1 MSATGDD
8 LSRGAMVSD
17 ADLVIRAQ
25 RGEKPALGQL
35 VERYQDRIFNT
46 CYRMCRN
53 HADALDM
60 TQTTILK
67 AMEALPRFEARAGFF
82 TWIFRIAV
90 NVVISHRRSQ
100 RRRRETGLM
109 GHCIEGDEMA
119 RASGDQPEPTSRLSQ
134 QELGQRL
141 EAALGR
147 VDEEYRIAI
156 LLRDVEELDYAQ
168 ISEILDVPVGT
179 VKSRIHRGRTMV
191 REILTGERRM
201 DNVER

>member
-1 MSATGDD
+1 
-8 LSRGAMVSD
+8 MVSD

-25 RGEKPALGQL
+25 RGDKSALGQL

-46 CYRMCRN
+46 CYRMCHH

-67 AMEALPRFEARAGFF
+67 ALEGLPRFEARAGFY

-90 NVVISHRRSQ
+90 NVVISHRRSD
-100 RRRRETGLM
+100 RRKRELGLV
-109 GHCIEGDEMA
+109 GHGGEVDEVSSMSA
-119 RASGDQPEPTSRLSQ
+119 GGTDVAGRLTQVDVGHRLSK
-134 QELGQRL
+134 
-141 EAALGR
+141 ALGR
-147 VDEEYRIAI
+147 LDEEYRLAV
-156 LLRDVEELDYAQ
+156 LLRDVEDMDYGQ

-179 VKSRIHRGRTMV
+179 VKSRIHRGRTML
-191 REILTGERRM
+191 REILTDERV